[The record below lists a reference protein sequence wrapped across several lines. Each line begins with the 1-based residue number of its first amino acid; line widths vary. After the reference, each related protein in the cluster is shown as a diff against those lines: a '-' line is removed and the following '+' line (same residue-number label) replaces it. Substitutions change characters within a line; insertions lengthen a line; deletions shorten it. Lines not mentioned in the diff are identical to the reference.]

1 MIYIYISYTYCEVDN
16 TLGNAVHM
24 SSNLNTFFVH
34 SSLFFS
40 NCIRHQCF

>member
-1 MIYIYISYTYCEVDN
+1 
-16 TLGNAVHM
+16 M